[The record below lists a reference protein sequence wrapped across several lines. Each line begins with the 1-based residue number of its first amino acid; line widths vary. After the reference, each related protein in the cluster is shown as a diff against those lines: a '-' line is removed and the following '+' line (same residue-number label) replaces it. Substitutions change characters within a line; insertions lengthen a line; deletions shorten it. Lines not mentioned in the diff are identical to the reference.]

1 MRISY
6 AIPVCNEHTELEKL
20 LKFLLPLKRPEDEIV
35 VQVDSKNVTPEVTA
49 LTNTWGDSND
59 IKVVSFEF
67 NGNFADLKN
76 NLKNNCTGDYIFQ
89 IDADEIPHSYL
100 IGLLPTLF
108 RHNPDVDLFLV
119 PRINIVNGLTEEHI
133 QKWRW
138 QVNEQGWVNFPDA
151 QMRIIRN
158 APYIQWA
165 SKVHEFIMGYKQY
178 VVLPSEEKFTLYHE
192 KSIGRQELQNNFYD
206 SLA

>member
-1 MRISY
+1 MKISY

-20 LKFLLPLKRPEDEIV
+20 LKFLTPLKRPEDEIV

-49 LTNTWGDSND
+49 LTNFLGDNND
-59 IKVVSFEF
+59 VKVIFFEF
-67 NGNFADLKN
+67 NGSFADLKN
-76 NLKNNCTGDYIFQ
+76 NLKNHCTGDYIFQ

-108 RHNPDVDLFLV
+108 KHNPDVDLFLV

-138 QVNEQGWVNFPDA
+138 QVNEKGWVNFPDA

-165 SKVHEFIMGYKQY
+165 SKVHEVIMGYKQY

-192 KSIGRQELQNNFYD
+192 KGIGRQELQNEFYD

>member
-35 VQVDSKNVTPEVTA
+35 VQVDSKNVTPEVIA

-133 QKWRW
+133 QKWKW

-158 APYIQWA
+158 APHIQWA
-165 SKVHEFIMGYKQY
+165 SKVHEVIMGFKQY
-178 VVLPSEEKFTLYHE
+178 VILPLEEKFTLYHE
-192 KSIGRQELQNNFYD
+192 KSIGKQELQNNFYD

>member
-67 NGNFADLKN
+67 NGNFANLKN

-138 QVNEQGWVNFPDA
+138 QVNEQGWVNFPDT

-158 APYIQWA
+158 APHIQWA
-165 SKVHEFIMGYKQY
+165 SKVHEVIMGYKQY

-192 KSIGRQELQNNFYD
+192 KDIGRQELQNNFYD

>member
-76 NLKNNCTGDYIFQ
+76 NCTGDYIFQ

-133 QKWRW
+133 QKWKW

-158 APYIQWA
+158 APHIQWA
-165 SKVHEFIMGYKQY
+165 SKVHEVIMGFKQY
-178 VVLPSEEKFTLYHE
+178 VVLPLEEKFTLYHE
-192 KSIGRQELQNNFYD
+192 KSIGKQELQNNFYD

>member
-133 QKWRW
+133 QKWKW

-158 APYIQWA
+158 APHIQWA
-165 SKVHEFIMGYKQY
+165 SKVHEVIMGFKQY
-178 VVLPSEEKFTLYHE
+178 VILPLEEKFTLYHE
-192 KSIGRQELQNNFYD
+192 KSIGKQELQNNFYD

>member
-1 MRISY
+1 MKISY

-59 IKVVSFEF
+59 IKVIFFEF

-108 RHNPDVDLFLV
+108 RHNPEVDLFLV

-138 QVNEQGWVNFPDA
+138 QVNEKGWVNFPDA

-165 SKVHEFIMGYKQY
+165 SKVHEVIMGYKQY
-178 VVLPSEEKFTLYHE
+178 VVLPYEEKFTLYHE
-192 KSIGRQELQNNFYD
+192 KGIGRQELQNNFYD